1 MFAPAP
7 KLAACLEVLYHAAI
21 EARLLGWHG
30 MRTGLGRDESK
41 RLADLMDAVHN
52 IPGQA
57 GDWGRCDEQELRS
70 RLGAY
75 DARHGGSLLET

>member
-1 MFAPAP
+1 
-7 KLAACLEVLYHAAI
+7 
-21 EARLLGWHG
+21 